1 MEKKEKEIPSVVY
14 KYIPSTYASSVLGGG
29 TMRIA
34 SRTGYND
41 PFEMQYQWENLNAE
55 TVLSNLDRQILTQVT
70 GLSANADDQKNSKEI
85 EYLLSNIIKN
95 KEQIDCQQ
103 DNIPDPRNL
112 LTLFDAFIRICSFMR
127 EHDSITMW
135 SHYANDH
142 QGICVKFNPLIL
154 TKAMCQHF
162 DQQNCV
168 EWRPVQYDKPEYP
181 PFHPIRVFMHED
193 NDSMI
198 QDALPLRKSTL
209 EMFFD
214 ILTTKG
220 EEWASENEIRMIISA
235 LPKEGITPLGGRMPS
250 PPDWPWLGQKK
261 EKTDFLRPK
270 QNSVKNNYQNT
281 MDVLNFPP
289 EAVESIYLGCKANSQ
304 FIEQI
309 QALCAKQYP
318 HASLFQMKKA
328 GNKYELTADPLP

>member
-1 MEKKEKEIPSVVY
+1 MGKKEKKLPAVVY
-14 KYIPSTYASSVLGGG
+14 KYIPSSYASSVLEGG

-41 PFEMQYQWENLNAE
+41 PFEMQYQWENELDDIDKVLPHLPLSQQNDPFVKSTIEKLLLN
-55 TVLSNLDRQILTQVT
+55 I
-70 GLSANADDQKNSKEI
+70 K
-85 EYLLSNIIKN
+85 KN
-95 KEQIDCQQ
+95 KEEIDCQQ
-103 DNIPDPRNL
+103 DNISDPRNL
-112 LTLFDAFIRICSFMR
+112 FNSFDTSIRICSFMR

-154 TKAMCQHF
+154 TEAMCQHF

-181 PFHPIRVFMHED
+181 PFHPIRVFMQED

-198 QDALPLRKSTL
+198 QDALPLSKSTL

-220 EEWASENEIRMIISA
+220 EDWASENEIRMIISA
-235 LPKEGITPLGGRMPS
+235 FPKEGITLLGGKRPS
-250 PPDWPWLGQKK
+250 PPDWPWSGQKK
-261 EKTDFLRPK
+261 GKTDFIRPE
-270 QNSVKNNYQNT
+270 QNSTKSDYQNT
-281 MDVLNFPP
+281 MDVLYFPP
-289 EAVESIYLGCKANSQ
+289 EAVESIYFGCKADSQ

-309 QALCAKQYP
+309 QSLCAEQYP
-318 HASLFQMKKA
+318 HASLFKMKQVK
-328 GNKYELTADPLP
+328 NKYELTAYPLP